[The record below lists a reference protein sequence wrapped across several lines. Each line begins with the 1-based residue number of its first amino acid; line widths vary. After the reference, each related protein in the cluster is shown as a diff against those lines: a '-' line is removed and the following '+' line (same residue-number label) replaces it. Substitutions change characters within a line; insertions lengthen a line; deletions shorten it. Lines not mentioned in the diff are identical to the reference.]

1 MTRGKLIKHRG
12 TLRSEPL
19 SRHKRPSVGDDH
31 GVAMLPC
38 HHAVEPGTQDA
49 ETQVTEDSL
58 FSTPFISIH
67 LYSSLL
73 ISHLHSQ
80 TFEARRLQH
89 CSASVRFEHLGLG
102 SYRILQDLAAA
113 VSFKGLSFQ

>member
-58 FSTPFISIH
+58 FSIH
-67 LYSSLL
+67 LYSSLF
-73 ISHLHSQ
+73 IS
-80 TFEARRLQH
+80 
-89 CSASVRFEHLGLG
+89 
-102 SYRILQDLAAA
+102 IN
-113 VSFKGLSFQ
+113 LSSPFSNI